1 MKTMYL
7 NGIVGLD
14 ITADEIRSQVNGAS
28 KEKLQVIVNSP
39 GGFVIDAFEIYN
51 IFATYTGEVE
61 FVINGM
67 AASAMSYIIMSGDKI
82 SAFKNSIFMAHRAQA
97 IGIGDA
103 DEIQREADIA
113 RAMDN
118 VLSEAYSKKMKKPK
132 EEILSE
138 MKNEIWLIGWE
149 ALTNAGIIDNVIDS
163 ADEIDIPDEDKKQEI
178 MFIDSELAKCGE
190 PEKKKRAEL
199 KIIECQNRMS
209 RDADRIT
216 KNKNKAAALLGNI
229 STQKPIEKPVE
240 NNIIAE
246 EKMNLQDFLKS
257 NPEAQAELDI
267 LLATAEQKGIDSVKA
282 EYSNDRKRIA
292 NILELS
298 GVKLPD
304 STIEAIENNI
314 DEGEFA
320 KQELMRQKEIRAEK
334 KESVFANI
342 RIDSAQ
348 TPGAQAPAVV
358 AQADDFDSEKMKSN
372 VKNAISAIGGI

>member
-7 NGIVGLD
+7 SGIVGLD
-14 ITADEIRSQVNGAS
+14 ITADDIRTQMNGAS
-28 KEKLQVIVNSP
+28 KEKWQIIVNSP
-39 GGFVIDAFEIYN
+39 GGFVIDAFEIFN
-51 IFATYTGEVE
+51 IFSTYNGEIE

-163 ADEIDIPDEDKKQEI
+163 ADEINIPDEEKKQEI
-178 MFIDSELAKCGE
+178 MFTDSELAKCGE
-190 PEKKKRAEL
+190 PEKKKKAQL
-199 KIIECQNRMS
+199 KILECQNRMS
-209 RDADRIT
+209 RDVERISR
-216 KNKNKAAALLGNI
+216 NKNKAAALLQDL
-229 STQKPIEKPVE
+229 TPVEKPVE
-240 NNIIAE
+240 ENNITE
-246 EKMNLQDFLKS
+246 EQMNLQEFLKS
-257 NPEAQAELDI
+257 NPEAEAEYNKALQS
-267 LLATAEQKGIDSVKA
+267 AEQKGIDSVQA
-282 EYSNDRKRIA
+282 NFTSDRKRIS

-348 TPGAQAPAVV
+348 TPGVQAPEVV
-358 AQADDFDSEKMKSN
+358 AQVDDFDEKLNKAFEN
-372 VKNAISAIGGI
+372 KGGKK

>member
-7 NGIVGLD
+7 SGIVGLD
-14 ITADEIRSQVNGAS
+14 ITADDIRTQMNGAS
-28 KEKLQVIVNSP
+28 KEKWQIIVNSP
-39 GGFVIDAFEIYN
+39 GGFVIDAFEIFN
-51 IFATYTGEVE
+51 IFSTYNGEIE

-163 ADEIDIPDEDKKQEI
+163 ADEINIPDEEKKQEI
-178 MFIDSELAKCGE
+178 MFTDSELAKCGE
-190 PEKKKRAEL
+190 PEKKKKAQL
-199 KIIECQNRMS
+199 KILECQNRMS
-209 RDADRIT
+209 RDVERISR
-216 KNKNKAAALLGNI
+216 NKNKAAALLQDL
-229 STQKPIEKPVE
+229 TPVEKPVE
-240 NNIIAE
+240 ENNITE
-246 EKMNLQDFLKS
+246 EQMNLQEFLKS
-257 NPEAQAELDI
+257 NPEAEAEYKASLQS
-267 LLATAEQKGIDSVKA
+267 AEQKGIDSVQA
-282 EYSNDRKRIA
+282 NFTNDRKRIA

-348 TPGAQAPAVV
+348 TPGTQAPAVITQV
-358 AQADDFDSEKMKSN
+358 DDFDKKLNKAFENK
-372 VKNAISAIGGI
+372 GGKK

>member
-7 NGIVGLD
+7 SGIVGYE
-14 ITADEIRSQVNGAS
+14 ITADNIRSQINEGS

-39 GGFVIDAFEIYN
+39 GGFIIDAFEIYN
-51 IFATYTGEVE
+51 IFSSYKGEVE

-118 VLSEAYSKKMKKPK
+118 VLAEAYSTRMKKPK

-149 ALTNAGIIDNVIDS
+149 YLTNAGIIDNVIDS
-163 ADEIDIPDEDKKQEI
+163 ADEINIPDEDKKQEI

-190 PEKKKRAEL
+190 PEKKKKAQL
-199 KIIECQNRMS
+199 KILECQNRMS
-209 RDADRIT
+209 RDVERIAR
-216 KNKNKAAALLGNI
+216 NKNKAAALLKTDLTPVG
-229 STQKPIEKPVE
+229 KPVE
-240 NNIIAE
+240 NNKTE
-246 EKMNLQDFLKS
+246 EKMNLQEFLKS
-257 NPEAQAELDI
+257 NPEAEAEFNKALQS
-267 LLATAEQKGIDSVKA
+267 AEQKGIDSIQAKFA
-282 EYSNDRKRIA
+282 NDRKRIA

-298 GVKLPD
+298 GIKLPD

-320 KQELMRQKEIRAEK
+320 KQELMRQRELRAEK
-334 KESVFANI
+334 KESAFANI
-342 RIDSAQ
+342 RIDSPQ
-348 TPGAQAPAVV
+348 TPGAQAPKVV
-358 AQADDFDSEKMKSN
+358 AQVDEFDAEKMKSN

>member
-1 MKTMYL
+1 MKSLYL
-7 NGIVGLD
+7 SGIVGLD
-14 ITADEIRSQVNGAS
+14 ITADDIRAQMNGAS
-28 KEKLQVIVNSP
+28 KEKWQIIVNSP
-39 GGFVIDAFEIYN
+39 GGFVIDAFEIFN
-51 IFATYTGEVE
+51 IFSTYNGEIE

-149 ALTNAGIIDNVIDS
+149 DLTNAGIIDNVIDS
-163 ADEIDIPDEDKKQEI
+163 ADEINIPDEEKKQEI
-178 MFIDSELAKCGE
+178 MFTDSELAKCGE
-190 PEKKKRAEL
+190 PEKKKKAQL
-199 KIIECQNRMS
+199 KILECQNRMS
-209 RDADRIT
+209 RDVERISR
-216 KNKNKAAALLGNI
+216 NKNKAAALLQDL
-229 STQKPIEKPVE
+229 TPVEKPVE
-240 NNIIAE
+240 ENNITE
-246 EKMNLQDFLKS
+246 EQMNLQEFLKS
-257 NPEAQAELDI
+257 NPEADAEYKASLQS
-267 LLATAEQKGIDSVKA
+267 AEQKGIDSVQA
-282 EYSNDRKRIA
+282 NFTSDRKRIA

-348 TPGAQAPAVV
+348 TPKDQAPAVV
-358 AQADDFDSEKMKSN
+358 AQVDDFDEKLNKAFEN
-372 VKNAISAIGGI
+372 KGGKK

>member
-7 NGIVGLD
+7 SGIVGLD
-14 ITADEIRSQVNGAS
+14 ITADDIRTQMNGAS
-28 KEKLQVIVNSP
+28 KEKWQIIVNSP
-39 GGFVIDAFEIYN
+39 GGFVIDAFEIFN
-51 IFATYTGEVE
+51 IFSTYNGEIE

-118 VLSEAYSKKMKKPK
+118 VLSEAYSKKMKKSK

-138 MKNEIWLIGWE
+138 MKSEIWLIGWE
-149 ALTNAGIIDNVIDS
+149 ALTTAGIIDNVIDS
-163 ADEIDIPDEDKKQEI
+163 ADEINIPDEEKKQEI

-190 PEKKKRAEL
+190 PEKKKKAQL
-199 KIIECQNRMS
+199 KILECQNRMS
-209 RDADRIT
+209 RDVERISR
-216 KNKNKAAALLGNI
+216 NKNKAAALLQDL
-229 STQKPIEKPVE
+229 TPVEKPVKE
-240 NNIIAE
+240 NNITE
-246 EKMNLQDFLKS
+246 EQMNLQEFLKS
-257 NPEAQAELDI
+257 NPEAEAEYNKALQS
-267 LLATAEQKGIDSVKA
+267 AEQKGIDSVQA
-282 EYSNDRKRIA
+282 NFTNDRKRIS

-298 GVKLPD
+298 GVTLPD

-320 KQELMRQKEIRAEK
+320 KQELMRQKEIRAK
-334 KESVFANI
+334 SDTSVFANI

-348 TPGAQAPAVV
+348 TPATQAPEVV
-358 AQADDFDSEKMKSN
+358 ARVDDFDEKLNKAFEN
-372 VKNAISAIGGI
+372 KGGKK

>member
-7 NGIVGLD
+7 SGIVGYE
-14 ITADEIRSQVNGAS
+14 ITADNIRSQINEGS

-39 GGFVIDAFEIYN
+39 GGFIIDAFEIYN
-51 IFATYTGEVE
+51 IFSSYKGEVE
-61 FVINGM
+61 FIINGI
-67 AASAMSYIIMSGDKI
+67 AASAMSYIIMSGDTI

-118 VLSEAYSKKMKKPK
+118 VLAEAYSTRMQKSK

-149 ALTNAGIIDNVIDS
+149 SLTNAGIIDNVIDS
-163 ADEIDIPDEDKKQEI
+163 ADEIDIPDEEKKQEI
-178 MFIDSELAKCGE
+178 MFTDSELAKYGE
-190 PEKKKRAEL
+190 LEKKKKAQL
-199 KIIECQNRMS
+199 KILECQNRMS
-209 RDADRIT
+209 RDVERIAR
-216 KNKNKAAALLGNI
+216 NKNKAAALLK
-229 STQKPIEKPVE
+229 TDLTPVEKPVE
-240 NNIIAE
+240 ENNITE
-246 EKMNLQDFLKS
+246 EQMNLQDFLKS
-257 NPEAQAELDI
+257 NPEAEAEYNKALQS
-267 LLATAEQKGIDSVKA
+267 AEQKGIDSVQAKFA
-282 EYSNDRKRIA
+282 NDRKRIA

-320 KQELMRQKEIRAEK
+320 KQELMRQRELRAEK
-334 KESVFANI
+334 KESAFANI
-342 RIDSAQ
+342 RIDSPQ
-348 TPGAQAPAVV
+348 TPAAQAPAVV
-358 AQADDFDSEKMKSN
+358 AQIDDFEAKLEEATKGL
-372 VKNAISAIGGI
+372 KNGGKK

>member
-7 NGIVGLD
+7 SGIVGLD
-14 ITADEIRSQVNGAS
+14 ITADDIRAQMNGAS
-28 KEKLQVIVNSP
+28 KEKWQIIVNSP
-39 GGFVIDAFEIYN
+39 GGFVIDAFEIFN
-51 IFATYTGEVE
+51 IFSTYNGEIE

-163 ADEIDIPDEDKKQEI
+163 ADEINIPDEDKKQEI

-190 PEKKKRAEL
+190 PEKKKKAQL
-199 KIIECQNRMS
+199 KILECQNRMS
-209 RDADRIT
+209 RDVERISR
-216 KNKNKAAALLGNI
+216 NKNKAAALLQDL
-229 STQKPIEKPVE
+229 TPVEKPVE
-240 NNIIAE
+240 ENITTE
-246 EKMNLQDFLKS
+246 EQMNLQEFLKS
-257 NPEAQAELDI
+257 NPEAEAEYNKALQS
-267 LLATAEQKGIDSVKA
+267 AEQKGIDSVQA
-282 EYSNDRKRIA
+282 NFTNDRKRIA

-348 TPGAQAPAVV
+348 TPGAQAPEVV
-358 AQADDFDSEKMKSN
+358 AQVDDFDEKLNKAFEN
-372 VKNAISAIGGI
+372 KGGKK

>member
-7 NGIVGLD
+7 SGIVGLD
-14 ITADEIRSQVNGAS
+14 ITADDIRTQMNGAS
-28 KEKLQVIVNSP
+28 KEKWQIIVNSP
-39 GGFVIDAFEIYN
+39 GGFVIDAFEIFN
-51 IFATYTGEVE
+51 IFSTYNGEIE

-163 ADEIDIPDEDKKQEI
+163 ADEINIPDEDKKQEI

-190 PEKKKRAEL
+190 PEKKKKAQL
-199 KIIECQNRMS
+199 KILECQNRMS
-209 RDADRIT
+209 RDVERISR
-216 KNKNKAAALLGNI
+216 NKNKAAALLQDL
-229 STQKPIEKPVE
+229 TPVEKPVE
-240 NNIIAE
+240 ENITTE
-246 EKMNLQDFLKS
+246 EKMTLQEFLKS
-257 NPEAQAELDI
+257 NPEAQAEFEASLQ
-267 LLATAEQKGIDSVKA
+267 TAEQKGIDSVQA
-282 EYSNDRKRIA
+282 NFTSDRKRIA

-298 GVKLPD
+298 GIKLPD

-320 KQELMRQKEIRAEK
+320 KQELMRQRELRAEK
-334 KESVFANI
+334 KESAFANI

-348 TPGAQAPAVV
+348 TPGAQAPEVV
-358 AQADDFDSEKMKSN
+358 AQVDDFDAEKMKSN

>member
-7 NGIVGLD
+7 SGIVGLD
-14 ITADEIRSQVNGAS
+14 ITADDIREQMNGAS
-28 KEKLQVIVNSP
+28 KEKWQIIVNSP
-39 GGFVIDAFEIYN
+39 GGFVIDAFEIFN
-51 IFATYTGEVE
+51 IFSTYNGEIE

-149 ALTNAGIIDNVIDS
+149 SLTNAGIIDNVIDS
-163 ADEIDIPDEDKKQEI
+163 SDEINIPDEEKKQEI
-178 MFIDSELAKCGE
+178 MFTDSELAKCGE
-190 PEKKKRAEL
+190 LEKKKKAQL
-199 KIIECQNRMS
+199 KILECQNRMS
-209 RDADRIT
+209 RDVERISR
-216 KNKNKAAALLGNI
+216 NKNKAAALLQDL
-229 STQKPIEKPVE
+229 TPVEKPVE
-240 NNIIAE
+240 ENITTE
-246 EKMNLQDFLKS
+246 EQMNLQEFLKS
-257 NPEAQAELDI
+257 NPEAEAEYKAS
-267 LLATAEQKGIDSVKA
+267 LLSAEQKGIDSVQA
-282 EYSNDRKRIA
+282 NFTSDRKRIS

-334 KESVFANI
+334 RESVFANI

-348 TPGAQAPAVV
+348 TPATQAPEVV
-358 AQADDFDSEKMKSN
+358 AKVDDFDEKLNKAFEN
-372 VKNAISAIGGI
+372 KGGKK

>member
-7 NGIVGLD
+7 SGIVGLD
-14 ITADEIRSQVNGAS
+14 ITADDIRAQMNGAS
-28 KEKLQVIVNSP
+28 KEKWQIIVNSP
-39 GGFVIDAFEIYN
+39 GGFVIDAFEIFN
-51 IFATYTGEVE
+51 IFSTYNGEIE

-118 VLSEAYSKKMKKPK
+118 ILSEAYSKKMKKPK

-163 ADEIDIPDEDKKQEI
+163 ADEINIPDEDKKQEI

-190 PEKKKRAEL
+190 PEKKKKAQL
-199 KIIECQNRMS
+199 KILECQNRMS
-209 RDADRIT
+209 RDVERISR
-216 KNKNKAAALLGNI
+216 NKNKAAALLQDL
-229 STQKPIEKPVE
+229 TPVEKPVE
-240 NNIIAE
+240 ENNITE
-246 EKMNLQDFLKS
+246 EQMNLQEFLKS
-257 NPEAQAELDI
+257 NPEAEAEYNKALQS
-267 LLATAEQKGIDSVKA
+267 AEQKGIDSVQAKFA
-282 EYSNDRKRIA
+282 NDRKRIA

-298 GVKLPD
+298 GIKLPD

-320 KQELMRQKEIRAEK
+320 KQELMRQRELRAEK
-334 KESVFANI
+334 KESAFANI
-342 RIDSAQ
+342 RIDSPQ

-358 AQADDFDSEKMKSN
+358 AQIDEFEAKLEEAAKSL
-372 VKNAISAIGGI
+372 KNGGKK

>member
-7 NGIVGLD
+7 SGIVGLD
-14 ITADEIRSQVNGAS
+14 ITADDIRAQMNGAS
-28 KEKLQVIVNSP
+28 KEKWQIIVNSP
-39 GGFVIDAFEIYN
+39 GGFVIDAFEIFN
-51 IFATYTGEVE
+51 IFSTYNGEIE

-118 VLSEAYSKKMKKPK
+118 VLAEAYSTRMQKSK

-163 ADEIDIPDEDKKQEI
+163 ADEINIPDEEKKQEI
-178 MFIDSELAKCGE
+178 MFTDSELAKCGD
-190 PEKKKRAEL
+190 PEKKKKAQL
-199 KIIECQNRMS
+199 KILECQNRMS
-209 RDADRIT
+209 RDVERIAR
-216 KNKNKAAALLGNI
+216 NKNKAAALLQDL
-229 STQKPIEKPVE
+229 TPVEKPVKE
-240 NNIIAE
+240 NNITE
-246 EKMNLQDFLKS
+246 EQMNLQEFLKS
-257 NPEAQAELDI
+257 NPEAEAEYNKALQS
-267 LLATAEQKGIDSVKA
+267 AEQKGIDSVQAKFA
-282 EYSNDRKRIA
+282 NDRKRIA

-298 GVKLPD
+298 GIKLPD

-320 KQELMRQKEIRAEK
+320 KQELMRQREIRAEK

-348 TPGAQAPAVV
+348 TPQDQAPAVV
-358 AQADDFDSEKMKSN
+358 AQVDDFDEKLNKAFEN
-372 VKNAISAIGGI
+372 KGGKK

>member
-7 NGIVGLD
+7 SGIVGLD
-14 ITADEIRSQVNGAS
+14 ITADDIRSQMNGAS
-28 KEKLQVIVNSP
+28 KEKWQIIVNSP
-39 GGFVIDAFEIYN
+39 GGFVIDAFEIFN
-51 IFATYTGEVE
+51 IFSTYNGEIE

-82 SAFKNSIFMAHRAQA
+82 SAFKNSIFMAHRAQS

-118 VLSEAYSKKMKKPK
+118 VLSEAYSKKMKKSK
-132 EEILSE
+132 EEILAE

-149 ALTNAGIIDNVIDS
+149 SLTNAGIIDNVIDS
-163 ADEIDIPDEDKKQEI
+163 ADEINIPDEEKKQEI
-178 MFIDSELAKCGE
+178 MFTDSELAKCGE
-190 PEKKKRAEL
+190 PEKKKKAQL
-199 KIIECQNRMS
+199 KILECQNRMS
-209 RDADRIT
+209 RDVERISR
-216 KNKNKAAALLGNI
+216 NKNKAAALLQDL
-229 STQKPIEKPVE
+229 TPVEKPVQE
-240 NNIIAE
+240 NNITE
-246 EKMNLQDFLKS
+246 EQMNLQEFLKS
-257 NPEAQAELDI
+257 NPEAEAEYKAS
-267 LLATAEQKGIDSVKA
+267 LLSAEQKGVDSVQA
-282 EYSNDRKRIA
+282 NFTSDRKRIS

-320 KQELMRQKEIRAEK
+320 KQELKRQKEIRAK
-334 KESVFANI
+334 SDTSVFANI

-348 TPGAQAPAVV
+348 TPATRAPEVV
-358 AQADDFDSEKMKSN
+358 AKVDDFDEKLNKAFEN
-372 VKNAISAIGGI
+372 KGGKK

>member
-7 NGIVGLD
+7 SGIVGLD
-14 ITADEIRSQVNGAS
+14 ITADDIRAQMNGAS
-28 KEKLQVIVNSP
+28 KEKWQIIVNSP
-39 GGFVIDAFEIYN
+39 GGFVIDAFEIFN
-51 IFATYTGEVE
+51 IFSTYNGEIE

-118 VLSEAYSKKMKKPK
+118 VLAEAYSTRMQKSK

-163 ADEIDIPDEDKKQEI
+163 ADEINIPDEEKKQEI
-178 MFIDSELAKCGE
+178 MFTDSELAKCGD
-190 PEKKKRAEL
+190 PEKKKKAQL
-199 KIIECQNRMS
+199 KILECQNRMS
-209 RDADRIT
+209 RDVERIAR
-216 KNKNKAAALLGNI
+216 NKNKAAALLQDLTPVG
-229 STQKPIEKPVE
+229 KPVE
-240 NNIIAE
+240 NNKTE
-246 EKMNLQDFLKS
+246 EKMNLQEFLKS
-257 NPEAQAELDI
+257 NPEAEAEYNKALQS
-267 LLATAEQKGIDSVKA
+267 AEQKGIDSVQAKFA
-282 EYSNDRKRIA
+282 NDRKRIA

-298 GVKLPD
+298 GIKLPD

-320 KQELMRQKEIRAEK
+320 KQELMRQREIRAEK

-348 TPGAQAPAVV
+348 TPGAQAPNVV
-358 AQADDFDSEKMKSN
+358 AQVDDFDEKLNKAFEN
-372 VKNAISAIGGI
+372 KGGKK

>member
-7 NGIVGLD
+7 SGIVGLD
-14 ITADEIRSQVNGAS
+14 ITADDIRTQMNGAS
-28 KEKLQVIVNSP
+28 KEKWQIIVNSP
-39 GGFVIDAFEIYN
+39 GGFVIDAFEIFN
-51 IFATYTGEVE
+51 IFSTYNGEIE

-163 ADEIDIPDEDKKQEI
+163 ADEINIPDEDKKQEI

-190 PEKKKRAEL
+190 PEKKKKAQL
-199 KIIECQNRMS
+199 KILECQNRMS
-209 RDADRIT
+209 RDVERISR
-216 KNKNKAAALLGNI
+216 NKNKAAALLQDL
-229 STQKPIEKPVE
+229 TPVEKPVE
-240 NNIIAE
+240 ENITTE
-246 EKMNLQDFLKS
+246 EQMNLQEFLKS
-257 NPEAQAELDI
+257 NPEAEAEYNKALQS
-267 LLATAEQKGIDSVKA
+267 AEQKGIDSVQA
-282 EYSNDRKRIA
+282 NFTSDRKRIA

-348 TPGAQAPAVV
+348 TPGTQAPEVV
-358 AQADDFDSEKMKSN
+358 AQVDDFDEKLNKAFEN
-372 VKNAISAIGGI
+372 KGGKK

>member
-7 NGIVGLD
+7 SGIVGYE
-14 ITADEIRSQVNGAS
+14 ITADNIRSQINEGS

-39 GGFVIDAFEIYN
+39 GGFIIDAFEIYN
-51 IFATYTGEVE
+51 IFSSYKGEVE
-61 FVINGM
+61 FIINGM

-82 SAFKNSIFMAHRAQA
+82 SAFKNSIFMAHRAQS

-132 EEILSE
+132 EEILAE

-149 ALTNAGIIDNVIDS
+149 YLTNAGIIDNVIDS
-163 ADEIDIPDEDKKQEI
+163 ADEIDIPDEEKKQEI
-178 MFIDSELAKCGE
+178 MFTDSELAKYGE
-190 PEKKKRAEL
+190 LEKKKKAQL
-199 KIIECQNRMS
+199 KILECQNRMS
-209 RDADRIT
+209 RDVERISR
-216 KNKNKAAALLGNI
+216 NKNKAAALLKTDLTPVG
-229 STQKPIEKPVE
+229 KPVE
-240 NNIIAE
+240 NNITE
-246 EKMNLQDFLKS
+246 EQMNLQEFLKS
-257 NPEAQAELDI
+257 NPEAEAEFNKALQS
-267 LLATAEQKGIDSVKA
+267 AEQKGIDSVQAKFA
-282 EYSNDRKRIA
+282 NDRKRIA

-298 GVKLPD
+298 GIKLPD

-320 KQELMRQKEIRAEK
+320 KQELMRQRELRAEK
-334 KESVFANI
+334 KESAFANI

-348 TPGAQAPAVV
+348 TPGAQAPNVV
-358 AQADDFDSEKMKSN
+358 AQVDDFDEKLNKAFEN
-372 VKNAISAIGGI
+372 KGGKK

>member
-51 IFATYTGEVE
+51 IFATYSGEVE

-82 SAFKNSIFMAHRAQA
+82 SAFKNSIFMAHRAQG
-97 IGIGDA
+97 IGFGDA
-103 DEIQREADIA
+103 DEIQKEADIA
-113 RAMDN
+113 RAMDG
-118 VLSEAYSKKMKKPK
+118 VLAEAYTKKMKKSK
-132 EEILSE
+132 EEILAD
-138 MKNEIWLIGWE
+138 MKSEIWLIGWE
-149 ALTNAGIIDNVIDS
+149 ALTTAGIIDNVIDS
-163 ADEIDIPDEDKKQEI
+163 ADEINIPDEEKKKEI
-178 MFIDSELAKCGE
+178 MFTDEELAKCGE

-209 RDADRIT
+209 RDTDRIT

-229 STQKPIEKPVE
+229 ENISTQKPIETPVE

-246 EKMNLQDFLKS
+246 EKMTLQEFLKS
-257 NPEAQAELDI
+257 NPEAQAEYESS
-267 LLATAEQKGIDSVKA
+267 LATAEQKGIDSVKA

-320 KQELMRQKEIRAEK
+320 KQELMRQKEIRAK
-334 KESVFANI
+334 SDTSVFANI

-348 TPGAQAPAVV
+348 TPQDQAPAVV
-358 AQADDFDSEKMKSN
+358 AKVDDFDEKLNKAFEN
-372 VKNAISAIGGI
+372 KGGKK

>member
-7 NGIVGLD
+7 SGIVGLD
-14 ITADEIRSQVNGAS
+14 ITADDIRTQMNGAS
-28 KEKLQVIVNSP
+28 KEKWQIIVNSP
-39 GGFVIDAFEIYN
+39 GGFVIDAFEIFN
-51 IFATYTGEVE
+51 IFSTYNGEIE

-149 ALTNAGIIDNVIDS
+149 SLTNAGIIDNVIDS
-163 ADEIDIPDEDKKQEI
+163 ADEINIPDEEKKQEI

-190 PEKKKRAEL
+190 PEKKKKAQL
-199 KIIECQNRMS
+199 KILECQNRMS
-209 RDADRIT
+209 RDVERISR
-216 KNKNKAAALLGNI
+216 NKNKAAALLQDL
-229 STQKPIEKPVE
+229 TPVEKPVKE
-240 NNIIAE
+240 NNITE
-246 EKMNLQDFLKS
+246 EQMNLQEFLKS
-257 NPEAQAELDI
+257 NPEAEAEYNKALQS
-267 LLATAEQKGIDSVKA
+267 AEQKGIDSVQA
-282 EYSNDRKRIA
+282 NFTNDRKRIS

-298 GVKLPD
+298 GVTLPD

-320 KQELMRQKEIRAEK
+320 KQELMRQKEIRAK
-334 KESVFANI
+334 SDTSVFANI

-348 TPGAQAPAVV
+348 TPATQAPEVV
-358 AQADDFDSEKMKSN
+358 ARVDDFDEKLNKAFEN
-372 VKNAISAIGGI
+372 KGGKK

>member
-7 NGIVGLD
+7 SGIVGLD
-14 ITADEIRSQVNGAS
+14 ITADDIRTQMNGAS
-28 KEKLQVIVNSP
+28 KEKWQIIVNSP
-39 GGFVIDAFEIYN
+39 GGFVIDAFEIFN
-51 IFATYTGEVE
+51 IFSTYNGEIE

-163 ADEIDIPDEDKKQEI
+163 ADEINIPDEEKKQEI

-190 PEKKKRAEL
+190 PEKKKKAQL
-199 KIIECQNRMS
+199 KILECQNRMS
-209 RDADRIT
+209 RDVERISR
-216 KNKNKAAALLGNI
+216 NKNKAAALLQDL
-229 STQKPIEKPVE
+229 TPVEKPVE
-240 NNIIAE
+240 ENITTE
-246 EKMNLQDFLKS
+246 EQMNLQEFLKS
-257 NPEAQAELDI
+257 NPEAEAEYNKALQS
-267 LLATAEQKGIDSVKA
+267 AEQKGIDSVQA
-282 EYSNDRKRIA
+282 NFTSDRKRIA

-320 KQELMRQKEIRAEK
+320 KQELMRQKEIRAK
-334 KESVFANI
+334 SDTSVFANI

-348 TPGAQAPAVV
+348 TPATQAPAVV
-358 AQADDFDSEKMKSN
+358 AQADDFDEKLNKAFEN
-372 VKNAISAIGGI
+372 KGGKK

>member
-7 NGIVGLD
+7 SGIVGLD
-14 ITADEIRSQVNGAS
+14 ITADDIRTQMNGAS
-28 KEKLQVIVNSP
+28 KEKWQIIVNSP
-39 GGFVIDAFEIYN
+39 GGFVIDAFEIFN
-51 IFATYTGEVE
+51 IFSTYNGEIE

-163 ADEIDIPDEDKKQEI
+163 ADEINIPDEEKKQEI
-178 MFIDSELAKCGE
+178 MFTDSELAKCGD
-190 PEKKKRAEL
+190 PEKKKKAQL
-199 KIIECQNRMS
+199 KILECQNRMS
-209 RDADRIT
+209 RDVERISR
-216 KNKNKAAALLGNI
+216 NKNKAAALLQDL
-229 STQKPIEKPVE
+229 TPVEKPVE
-240 NNIIAE
+240 ENNITE
-246 EKMNLQDFLKS
+246 EQMALKDILKS
-257 NPEAQAELDI
+257 NSEAN
-267 LLATAEQKGIDSVKA
+267 A
-282 EYSNDRKRIA
+282 EYENDLLSARADEREKVMAEFSSDRKRIS

-314 DEGEFA
+314 DVGEFA

-348 TPGAQAPAVV
+348 TPASQAPDIIAKVEV
-358 AQADDFDSEKMKSN
+358 DDFDEKLNKAFEN
-372 VKNAISAIGGI
+372 KGGKK